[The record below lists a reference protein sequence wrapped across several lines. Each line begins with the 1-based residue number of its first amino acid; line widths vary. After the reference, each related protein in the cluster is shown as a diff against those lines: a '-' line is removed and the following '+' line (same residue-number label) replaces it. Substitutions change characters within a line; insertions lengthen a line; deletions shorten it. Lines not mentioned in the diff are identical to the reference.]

1 MRRAN
6 VKHKVSKNMNNG
18 SKRKRSCINTGS
30 LRIAKDT
37 KEFIA
42 LLYTELKN
50 FPRFEKYSIGSEMLK
65 RTFYLIED
73 ITKANR
79 EKEKRVAHLD
89 DFLNDLEPI
98 VMLLEICYESRA
110 ISVKTLHKLICSSV
124 NLKTQATAWRS
135 KMQRGE
141 GNYTHEDENRRGQGF
156 ADNVYHSN

>member
-1 MRRAN
+1 
-6 VKHKVSKNMNNG
+6 MNNS
-18 SKRKRSCINTGS
+18 SKRRRSCISTGS

-42 LLYTELKN
+42 SLYTELKN

-79 EKEKRVAHLD
+79 DKARRLDHLD

-98 VMLLEICYESRA
+98 VMLLEICYENHT
-110 ISVKTLHKLICSSV
+110 IPVKTLHRLVSAAV
-124 NLKTQATAWRS
+124 NLKTQASAWRN
-135 KMQRGE
+135 KGQRGD
-141 GNYTHEDENRRGQGF
+141 GTHEDENRRGQGF
-156 ADNVYHSN
+156 ADDVYHLS